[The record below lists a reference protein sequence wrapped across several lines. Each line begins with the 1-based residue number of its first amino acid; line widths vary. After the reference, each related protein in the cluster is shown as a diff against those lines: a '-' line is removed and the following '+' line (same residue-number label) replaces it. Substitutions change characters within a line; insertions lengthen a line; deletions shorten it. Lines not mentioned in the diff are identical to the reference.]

1 MTTTTPTAEAHRF
14 GWIIDQP
21 YLLLSLTSLFWA
33 GNAIVG
39 RFIAGHFPPVTLS
52 FLRWSVAFLIVIP
65 FAWRHLV
72 ADRMMIRRHIK
83 LMVVVSIIGIS
94 TFNTLQ
100 YTSLQYTTALNVLL
114 LQSTGPLF
122 VAIWALIV
130 LGVRMTL
137 AQAIGAFASMLGVA
151 LIILHGNIAELAAI
165 DLNYGDLLFLG
176 AMASFGLFTALSQ
189 KRPAIH
195 GLSFLAFTFG
205 CGALFLIPPLIWEL
219 SVQPAPA
226 FDLTNVAAVGYVSIF
241 PSILAYLC
249 YNRGVRL
256 IGANRSAPFFHLVP
270 VFGSAMAIVFL
281 GERPHLYH
289 AVGYALVLTGVVV
302 AARRQKAAEA

>member
-83 LMVVVSIIGIS
+83 LLVAVSVIGIS

-100 YTSLQYTTALNVLL
+100 YTSLQYTSALNVLL
-114 LQSTGPLF
+114 LQSVGPLF
-122 VAIWALIV
+122 VAVWALII
-130 LGVRMTL
+130 LGVRLTL
-137 AQAIGAFASMLGVA
+137 MQAVGVFASMIGVA
-151 LIILHGNIAELAAI
+151 VIILHGNVAELAAI
-165 DLNYGDLLFLG
+165 ELNYGDLLFLG
-176 AMASFGLFTALSQ
+176 AMAAFGLFTVLSQ

-205 CGALFLIPPLIWEL
+205 CGAVFLVPLLVWEL
-219 SVQPAPA
+219 SVRTPPA
-226 FDLTNVAAVGYVSIF
+226 FDLINVSAVAYVSIF
-241 PSILAYLC
+241 PSIVAYLC
-249 YNRGVRL
+249 YNRGVRM
-256 IGANRSAPFFHLVP
+256 IGANRAAPFFHLIP
-270 VFGSAMAIVFL
+270 VFGSAMAILFL
-281 GERPHLYH
+281 GEQPHLYH
-289 AVGYALVLTGVVV
+289 AVGYALVIIGVV
-302 AARRQKAAEA
+302 AAARKQKAAAA